1 MFQINLNIYFILD
14 VNTPNYQELNEKD
27 ILGAYKSEESIKS
40 ENTIHFEEENVSN
53 VNEQKSPIL
62 TRKTNP
68 FVKSNNETSP
78 SLLFKR
84 RSKIRPGR
92 TIHFKKTIIDESVI
106 TESKFFTSINEHI
119 DKSNAK
125 NNDNDINSESDELC
139 VSHTS
144 KKMKIEV
151 DDRKCEL
158 NYLTEFNSPDNAHS
172 IDTTNQSDQNT
183 SVNENESMIA
193 NRSMAAEETLTTQN
207 TCSSNHTYKSENLFT
222 SENEVEC
229 INFNENDNR
238 NNYNCNI
245 LQSNSPTSE
254 SDYSVSLN
262 SVEDNTNNS
271 FKFSNSKLNTSDI
284 SSSKTIKKQLTSSQ
298 MVCIFIYN
306 RNIIKIYLY
315 AKRTRGNF
323 FNFYYFSENQ
333 QKK

>member
-27 ILGAYKSEESIKS
+27 ILGAYKSEESIES

-68 FVKSNNETSP
+68 FIKSNNEISP
-78 SLLFKR
+78 SLVFKR

-119 DKSNAK
+119 YKSNAK
-125 NNDNDINSESDELC
+125 NRDNDINSESDELC

-144 KKMKIEV
+144 KKMKIEI
-151 DDRKCEL
+151 DDGKCEL
-158 NYLTEFNSPDNAHS
+158 NYSTEFNNPDNAHS

-207 TCSSNHTYKSENLFT
+207 MCSSKHTYESESLFT
-222 SENEVEC
+222 SKNEMEC
-229 INFNENDNR
+229 INFNENDNT

-254 SDYSVSLN
+254 SDYSVSQN

-271 FKFSNSKLNTSDI
+271 FKFSNSKLNISNNN
-284 SSSKTIKKQLTSSQ
+284 SSSKTIKKQLTSFQ
-298 MVCIFIYN
+298 MVCIFIYD
-306 RNIIKIYLY
+306 RNIINNK
-315 AKRTRGNF
+315 
-323 FNFYYFSENQ
+323 
-333 QKK
+333 